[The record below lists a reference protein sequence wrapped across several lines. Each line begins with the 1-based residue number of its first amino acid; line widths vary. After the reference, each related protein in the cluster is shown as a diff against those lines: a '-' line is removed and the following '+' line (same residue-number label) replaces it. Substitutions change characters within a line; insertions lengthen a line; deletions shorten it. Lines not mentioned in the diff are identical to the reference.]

1 MYHNNYFKK
10 ELMDSNTSE
19 GKSDGKRVIYSL
31 RALSWKKY
39 VLITKKEG
47 VTLQRR
53 NLAETLYQVTFLK
66 ANITSNGINL

>member
-31 RALSWKKY
+31 RALSWKNMY
-39 VLITKKEG
+39 
-47 VTLQRR
+47 
-53 NLAETLYQVTFLK
+53 
-66 ANITSNGINL
+66 